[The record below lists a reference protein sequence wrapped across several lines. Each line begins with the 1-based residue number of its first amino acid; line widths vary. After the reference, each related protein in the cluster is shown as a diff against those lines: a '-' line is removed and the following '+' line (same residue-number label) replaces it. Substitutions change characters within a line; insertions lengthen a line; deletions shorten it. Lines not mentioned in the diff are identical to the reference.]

1 MTPQEKRTNEQTNKQ
16 TNKTKQNKTIYGC
29 VIGKSKLQALPQTV
43 IYKYIVAGN
52 GSSNADAAALSL
64 IYDLF

>member
-1 MTPQEKRTNEQTNKQ
+1 MTSHPKLMTPQEKRTN
-16 TNKTKQNKTIYGC
+16 KQNKTIYGC

-43 IYKYIVAGN
+43 IYQYIVAGN